1 MSDSSD
7 HWSKN
12 DLQAYLLLYCA
23 NADFTEKEEEIEL
36 IKSKVNA
43 SDYKAISKEFDNDND
58 YQSIQK
64 VQDAIK
70 RLNMSETQIAEL
82 IAETKN
88 LFLADGN
95 FDAAERALF
104 AGIKKLL
111 G

>member
-1 MSDSSD
+1 MSDSSS

-12 DLQAYLLLYCA
+12 DLQAYLLLSCA
-23 NADFTEKEEEIEL
+23 NADFIGKEEEMEL
-36 IKSKVNA
+36 VKSKVNS

-58 YQSIQK
+58 YQSIKKIQSA
-64 VQDAIK
+64 VK
-70 RLNMSETQIAEL
+70 RLDLSEGQNEGL

-88 LFLADGN
+88 LFLSDGD
-95 FDAAERALF
+95 FAAAEQALF

>member
-1 MSDSSD
+1 MSDSSN

-23 NADFTEKEEEIEL
+23 NADFIGKEEEMEL
-36 IKSKVNA
+36 IKSKVSS
-43 SDYKAISKEFDNDND
+43 SDYKSISKEFNNDND

-64 VQDAIK
+64 IQDAVR
-70 RLNMSETQIAEL
+70 RLNLSETEIDGL
-82 IAETKN
+82 IAETKD
-88 LFLADGN
+88 LFLSDGD
-95 FDAAERALF
+95 FAASEQALF